1 MVPVR
6 WKWYV
11 PLVVGRFTARASPE
25 PPMHMR
31 QGLCEKHDGT
41 TNEATATDVSLRMDG
56 QGGDCRLGE
65 LTEILRFQELRDICC
80 NDGRQ
85 HAKYGPEAILSK
97 RLLGNWTY
105 GDVIPW
111 CEASLSKYL
120 IIGELSLFTN
130 RASSKHQHC
139 RREHEHYFST

>member
-1 MVPVR
+1 MVSVR

-56 QGGDCRLGE
+56 QGGDCRLGD
-65 LTEILRFQELRDICC
+65 LPEILRFQELRDICC
-80 NDGRQ
+80 NDGRRRLPDLLIRNGERRACSDSQ
-85 HAKYGPEAILSK
+85 DEVHARVPL
-97 RLLGNWTY
+97 R
-105 GDVIPW
+105 VHR
-111 CEASLSKYL
+111 
-120 IIGELSLFTN
+120 ELFS
-130 RASSKHQHC
+130 C
-139 RREHEHYFST
+139 RWPRSAQPGCMPMPDLPHDGAGL